1 MDKYIN
7 DFYFVQHFFIF
18 FGQNLFFEQFWLT
31 LLNKCL
37 DMSTYTMAQIVAL
50 TGIKGHTLRKW
61 ETRYSFLEPE
71 RTNTNIRYYSDSQL
85 KKLLNIC
92 VLMRNGLRISKIDK
106 MSDEEIH
113 SSIVDSLMDSKEE
126 DEISILIISMLE
138 MDEIKFDRIIKSQI
152 IKNGLLSTTTN
163 IIYPF
168 LNQVGILWGINKVI
182 PAQEHFVSSLIKQK
196 IFATIDLLPLPPES
210 APSILMFLPEN
221 EHHEIG
227 LLLAYYI
234 AKELGW
240 RVYYLGQN
248 VPTENI
254 NQVIEEVNPRAMLT
268 MFVTPTRYSV
278 ESKVEDIL
286 KQGDIPLFV
295 SGNQIL
301 FEKIASKNLIPL
313 SNPDELIAQ
322 LNRLS

>member
-1 MDKYIN
+1 
-7 DFYFVQHFFIF
+7 
-18 FGQNLFFEQFWLT
+18 
-31 LLNKCL
+31 
-37 DMSTYTMAQIVAL
+37 MSIYTMAQIVAL

-71 RTNTNIRYYSDSQL
+71 RTDTNIRYYSDSQL
-85 KKLLNIC
+85 KKLLNVS

-106 MSDEEIH
+106 MTDEEIH
-113 SSIVDSLMDSKEE
+113 NSIETSLLDSKEE
-126 DEISILIISMLE
+126 DEISALIISMLE
-138 MDEIKFDRIIKSQI
+138 MDEVKFDRIIKSQI
-152 IKNGLLSTTTN
+152 IKNGLLSTTTK

-196 IFATIDLLPLPPES
+196 IFATIDQLPLAKEYS
-210 APSILMFLPEN
+210 DSILMFLPEH

-254 NQVIEEVNPRAMLT
+254 KQVINEISPKAMLT
-268 MFVTPTRYSV
+268 MFITPTRFSV
-278 ESKVEDIL
+278 ESQINNIL
-286 KQGDIPLFV
+286 NQGDIPLFV
-295 SGNQIL
+295 SGNKSII
-301 FEKIASKNLIPL
+301 EGISNKNLIYL
-313 SNPDELIAQ
+313 SSPEDLIAE
-322 LNRLS
+322 LNNL

>member
-1 MDKYIN
+1 
-7 DFYFVQHFFIF
+7 
-18 FGQNLFFEQFWLT
+18 
-31 LLNKCL
+31 
-37 DMSTYTMAQIVAL
+37 MSTYTMAQIVAL

-61 ETRYSFLEPE
+61 ETRYNFLEPE
-71 RTNTNIRYYSDSQL
+71 RTDTNIRYYSDSQL
-85 KKLLNIC
+85 KKLLNIS

-106 MSDEEIH
+106 MTDEEIH
-113 SSIVDSLMDSKEE
+113 SSIANSLIDSKEE
-126 DEISILIISMLE
+126 DEITSLVVSMLE

-182 PAQEHFVSSLIKQK
+182 PAQEHYISSLIKQK
-196 IFATIDLLPLPPES
+196 IFATIDLLPLPQKD
-210 APSILMFLPEN
+210 APSIIMFLPEN

-248 VPTENI
+248 VPTNNI
-254 NQVIEEVNPRAMLT
+254 KQLIQEINPRAMLT
-268 MFVTPTRYSV
+268 MFITPKKNTI
-278 ESKVEDIL
+278 ESQVEDIL
-286 KQGDIPLFV
+286 KQGDIPLLV
-295 SGNQIL
+295 SGNQTL
-301 FEKIASKNLIPL
+301 FENIKNRNLIQLL
-313 SNPDELIAQ
+313 SPEDLITH
-322 LNRLS
+322 LNRLN

>member
-1 MDKYIN
+1 
-7 DFYFVQHFFIF
+7 
-18 FGQNLFFEQFWLT
+18 
-31 LLNKCL
+31 
-37 DMSTYTMAQIVAL
+37 MSTYTMAQIVAL

-71 RTNTNIRYYSDSQL
+71 RTDTNIRYYSDSQL
-85 KKLLNIC
+85 KKLLNVS

-106 MSDEEIH
+106 MTDEEIH
-113 SSIVDSLMDSKEE
+113 NTIASSLINSKEE
-126 DEISILIISMLE
+126 DEISTLIISMLE

-152 IKNGLLSTTTN
+152 IKNGLLSTTTK

-168 LNQVGILWGINKVI
+168 LAQVGILWGINKVI

-196 IFATIDLLPLPPES
+196 IFAAIDLLPLPQKS

-248 VPTENI
+248 VPTKNI
-254 NQVIEEVNPRAMLT
+254 KQVIKEVNPQAMLT
-268 MFVTPTRYSV
+268 MFITPTRHTIQSLID
-278 ESKVEDIL
+278 DIIVH
-286 KQGDIPLFV
+286 GNIPLFV
-295 SGNQIL
+295 SGNQTL
-301 FEKIASKNLIPL
+301 FENVKNKNLIHL
-313 SNPDELIAQ
+313 SSPEDLIAL
-322 LNRLS
+322 LNDLYQ